1 MTADQRRALESAIM
15 VDPNFLH
22 GTPCFKNSR
31 VPVRTLLDF
40 LEDGDSVDEFLRVYP
55 SIPREQ
61 VVAFLELTKELTIEQ
76 LVCASV

>member
-1 MTADQRRALESAIM
+1 MTAEQRRALESTIT

-31 VPVRTLLDF
+31 VPVQTLLDF

-61 VVAFLELTKELTIEQ
+61 VVAFLELSRDITIEQ
-76 LVCASV
+76 LLCASS